1 MEIKQIRLR
10 NLLALAAKYRLIAEF
25 CDKIDMQPSYFSQIK
40 RGDKALGNDRARR
53 TEELMELPRG
63 WMDQVHEA
71 EPSQDSEQPAQ
82 LPERSAMSL
91 AYVIEELPPVIREK
105 IKGLIYSLSV
115 EIGERRIQNPPAG
128 ISSEGFGPTSAKG
141 EAMRPFQIDVGEN
154 RSDKN
159 SKTTGKQDSATQFGA
174 SHDRQATG

>member
-1 MEIKQIRLR
+1 MDIKQIRLR

-71 EPSQDSEQPAQ
+71 EPSQKGDQPAP

-91 AYVIEELPPVIREK
+91 AYVIEELPPIIRER
-105 IKGLIYSLSV
+105 IKGLIYSLSA
-115 EIGERRIQNPPAG
+115 ELGDKQIQQMPGG
-128 ISSEGFGPTSAKG
+128 ITSEGFGHTQPRG
-141 EAMRPFQIDVGEN
+141 DVMCPFQVDVGKTN
-154 RSDKN
+154 NDK
-159 SKTTGKQDSATQFGA
+159 SSGFEGQQDGA
-174 SHDRQATG
+174 AQLGSSQDKKATG